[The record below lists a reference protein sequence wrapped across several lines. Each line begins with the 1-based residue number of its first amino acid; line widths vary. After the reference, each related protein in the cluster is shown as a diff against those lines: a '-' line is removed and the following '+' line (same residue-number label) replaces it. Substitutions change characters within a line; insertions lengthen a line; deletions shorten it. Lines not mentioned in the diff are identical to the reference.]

1 MKKSILKIAAVA
13 LCAVFALGILCACEN
28 EPVDKVQN
36 EDIYAIKAGAVT
48 VELGKKADSTLD
60 KLGEPMSEQNTGNC
74 GGLGETVRYEYSS
87 FVMVVVDYEDGGKII
102 DQITLKNDG
111 AETSKGIY
119 IGSSEAAVREK
130 YGEPDGV
137 SGKTLKYES
146 DDKLLEFGITDGAV
160 SSIVFRCK

>member
-36 EDIYAIKAGAVT
+36 EDIYAIKAGAVN
-48 VELGKKADSTLD
+48 VELGKKADGTLG

-74 GGLGETVRYEYSS
+74 GGLGETIRYEYSS

-146 DDKLLEFGITDGAV
+146 DDMLLEFGITDGAV

>member
-48 VELGKKADSTLD
+48 VELGKKADGTLD

-146 DDKLLEFGITDGAV
+146 DDMLLEFGITDGAV